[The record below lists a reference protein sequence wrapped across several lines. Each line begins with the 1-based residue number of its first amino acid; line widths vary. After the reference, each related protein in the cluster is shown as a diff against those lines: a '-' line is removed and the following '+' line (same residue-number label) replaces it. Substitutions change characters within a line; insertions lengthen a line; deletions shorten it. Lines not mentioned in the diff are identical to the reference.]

1 MPLYEYQCAACTTV
15 SEVHHK
21 MSENGPETCPSC
33 GKGPMSKLMSKTA
46 FVLKGGGW
54 YGDGYSSG
62 NKKTETKSESSTAS
76 STGSTSAPACAK
88 PGCGTGGCA
97 T

>member
-21 MSENGPETCPSC
+21 MSENGPDTCTSC

-54 YGDGYSSG
+54 YGDGYTSS
-62 NKKTETKSESSTAS
+62 KKPETKSEPSTTSTPAPSSTA
-76 STGSTSAPACAK
+76 ACAK
-88 PGCGTGGCA
+88 PGCGTGGCS